1 MTDKERLEDLQNALH
16 IAQTD
21 RDKWKTRALGLAKI
35 LEIKDCDI
43 EKYLQ
48 EVENGKANN

>member
-1 MTDKERLEDLQNALH
+1 MTDKERLEDLQDALR

-35 LEIKDCDI
+35 LKIKDCDI
-43 EKYLQ
+43 EKYLK
-48 EVENGKANN
+48 EVENADSD